1 MRALLT
7 ATMLALT
14 PALATAAPAP
24 ATAATTTAAEQASIP
39 FPNSASIRT
48 WEATDRDTLYIQGP
62 GRQWYRATLMSP
74 CLDLPFTEVI
84 GFETRGAPTFDR
96 FSSIVVRGQ
105 RCQLNSLVKSDPPP
119 KKEKPAKTKS

>member
-7 ATMLALT
+7 ATMLVLT

-24 ATAATTTAAEQASIP
+24 ATAATATAAQEASIP
-39 FPNSASIRT
+39 FPNSGSIRT

-62 GRQWYRATLMSP
+62 GRQWYRATLLAP
-74 CLDLPFTEVI
+74 CLDLPFTEAI
-84 GFETRGAPTFDR
+84 GFETRGTSTFDR

-105 RCQLNSLVKSDPPP
+105 RCPLSSLVKSDPPP
-119 KKEKPAKTKS
+119 RKTSPAKTGS